1 MTASSRNRDTEAVLR
16 YHEETKH
23 SERSVRE
30 SQHFLDFSNQ
40 PLAFKMYRDVESVR
54 LVDDLEVL
62 SASPA
67 TALDAVVAGAATAD
81 RAGTEVRPD
90 LATLSRVLCLAASI
104 TKRKRHS
111 GGKIYFR
118 AYPNTGALYHIDLYV
133 VTADLPGLPAG
144 VYQFGP
150 HDFALH
156 RLRAG
161 DHRGVL
167 VDATGAHPW
176 VAEASVTMASASTYW
191 RNAWKYQAR
200 TWRHCF
206 WDSGTL
212 HANLLAATA
221 AEGLRPQII
230 VGFADPIVDA
240 LLGLDPA
247 REAALT
253 LVTLGHGGDPPPP
266 APPLPPLAF
275 QTEPLSRSEVDYPAI
290 PEAHAASSLDSGNDA
305 ATWRGKTPEASPVP
319 ARGRLVPLRPMTD
332 DDRPCNPLAQVVFR
346 RGSTRVFDRARALGF
361 EAFSTL
367 LDVATRGVPADFLE
381 PPGRSLVDL
390 YLIVNAVDGLTPG
403 AYFYRRDARAL
414 EMLAEGDFRELAGR
428 LALGQPLGAD
438 AAVNVYSLCALA
450 PILERYGNRGYRA
463 AQFEGGVIGGSLYLV
478 AYALGFGASGLT
490 FFDDEVTEF
499 FSPHA
504 ADKSVMFL
512 TALGYADR
520 AALR

>member
-1 MTASSRNRDTEAVLR
+1 MPASSRNRDTEAVLR

-40 PLAFKMYRDVESVR
+40 PLAFKMYRDVESVQ

-67 TALDAVVAGAATAD
+67 TALEAIVAGAAAD
-81 RAGTEVRPD
+81 DRTGTEVPD

-104 TKRKRHS
+104 IKRKRHS
-111 GGKIYFR
+111 GGEIHFR

-161 DHRGVL
+161 DHRGVI
-167 VDATGAHPW
+167 VEATGAHPW
-176 VAEASVTMASASTYW
+176 VADAPVTMASASTYW

-221 AEGLRPQII
+221 AEGLGAHII
-230 VGFADPIVDA
+230 VGFADPIVEA
-240 LLGLDPA
+240 LLGLDPT

-253 LVTLGHGGDPPPP
+253 LVALGHGGDPPPP
-266 APPLPPLAF
+266 APPLPPLAL

-290 PEAHAASSLDSGNDA
+290 AAAHAASSLDSGNDA
-305 ATWRGKTPEASPVP
+305 AAWRGKTPAASPVP
-319 ARGRLVPLRPMTD
+319 ARGRLVPLRPMAD
-332 DDRPCNPLAQVVFR
+332 DDRPRNPLAQVVFR

-361 EAFSTL
+361 EALSTL

-381 PPGRSLVDL
+381 PPGCSLVDL
-390 YLIVNAVDGLTPG
+390 YLIVNAVDELAPG

-414 EMLAEGDFRELAGR
+414 EALAEGDFRELAGR
-428 LALGQPLGAD
+428 LALGQSLGAD

-463 AQFEGGVIGGSLYLV
+463 AQFEGSVIGGSLYLG

-504 ADKSVMFL
+504 AYKSVMFL
-512 TALGYADR
+512 AALGYAER
-520 AALR
+520 SALR